1 MPPDPNDNLQ
11 QARTGRRIEV
21 PVTFFSVDRDVEGL
35 LHASSD
41 EVALVLVDTWTSL
54 DPERGEAPSDL
65 LRCMRHCLDTC
76 RANGV
81 TIIHAPNH
89 PVVDRYPQYH
99 AIRDVVAA
107 QSINGPGCSES
118 QPHLNWPGSDNP
130 LAKAAHRLRHE
141 ARAAMQED
149 LRRAW
154 NDRDISRFLRPL
166 DGEFVLC
173 SHDEFR
179 YVLWKR
185 GITLLLY
192 MGVSLAECMQHRDT
206 GISALAGT
214 DSSRS
219 AFTIVVLAD
228 CSAAGPSHTLDA
240 QTMSTAMLD
249 FLSRKAAFV
258 SQSTA
263 LRFSEES
270 QPLVNE
276 IGTG

>member
-1 MPPDPNDNLQ
+1 MPPDPNDNLR
-11 QARTGRRIEV
+11 QARTGKRIEL
-21 PVTFFSVDRDVEGL
+21 PVTFFSIDRDVEGL

-54 DPERGEAPSDL
+54 DPEEGEAPSDL
-65 LRCMRHCLDTC
+65 LRSMRHCLETC

-99 AIRDVVAA
+99 AIRETVAA
-107 QSINGPGCSES
+107 QSIDASGCPER
-118 QPHLNWPGSDNP
+118 QPYLNWPEPDNP
-130 LAKAAHRLRHE
+130 MAKAAHRLRQE
-141 ARAAMQED
+141 ARSAMQAD
-149 LRRAW
+149 LQRAW
-154 NDRDISRFLRPL
+154 NDRDISRFLRPR
-166 DGEFVLC
+166 DNEFVLC

-185 GITLLLY
+185 GIRLLLY

-214 DSSRS
+214 DSTRS

-249 FLSRKAAFV
+249 FLKRKMAFA

-263 LRFSEES
+263 LRF
-270 QPLVNE
+270 
-276 IGTG
+276 T